1 MRSDLKY
8 PTLKAVDSVLSK
20 LGIDPKSRYSEQD
33 QDYEYTTC
41 VLDELERYIDLYA
54 QPETTDEE
62 KRLLGC
68 YFLECLNEHIGS
80 YGQKHKKQNFVF
92 ELLNNDIEIH
102 ETELEYWSSTPDS
115 NEENWWYITKY
126 ILEWKNT

>member
-8 PTLKAVDSVLSK
+8 PTLKAVYSVLEK
-20 LGIDPKSRYSEQD
+20 LGVDPGTRYSEQD

-41 VLDELERYIDLYA
+41 VLEELEQYIDLYT

-68 YFLECLNEHIGS
+68 YFLECLNEHIGN
-80 YGQKHKKQNFVF
+80 YGEKHIMQNFAF
-92 ELLNNDIEIH
+92 ELLNSDIEIH
-102 ETELEYWSSTPDS
+102 ETEWEYWSTTPDS
-115 NEENWWYITKY
+115 NEENWWHITKH
-126 ILEWKNT
+126 IREWKNT